1 MILVSKS
8 SERNV
13 VVSTKPIRDYIIE
26 VAIMFQEGANSVVIK
41 GYGKFISKAVDLYNA
56 VLMRMK
62 DSVEL
67 SGVSIGSEVVQG
79 RNKPYIAIR
88 IKRRY

>member
-1 MILVSKS
+1 MSGS
-8 SERNV
+8 SERQI

-26 VAIMFQEGANSVVIK
+26 IAIMFQEGANSVVIK

-56 VLMRMK
+56 VSSRMK
-62 DSVEL
+62 DSIEL
-67 SGVSIGSEVVQG
+67 SGVSIGSEIVQG
-79 RNKPYIAIR
+79 RSKPYIAIR

>member
-1 MILVSKS
+1 MIKS
-8 SERNV
+8 EERV
-13 VVSTKPIRDYIIE
+13 IVVSTKPLRDYIIE
-26 VAIMFQEGANSVVIK
+26 VAIMFQEGADSVIIK

-56 VLMRMK
+56 VLSRMK

-67 SGVSIGSEVVQG
+67 SGVLINSEVIQG
-79 RNKPYIAIR
+79 RIKPYIAIR

>member
-1 MILVSKS
+1 MIKS
-8 SERNV
+8 EERV
-13 VVSTKPIRDYIIE
+13 IVVSTKPLRDYIIE
-26 VAIMFQEGANSVVIK
+26 VAIMFQEGASSVIIK

-56 VLMRMK
+56 VLSRMK

-67 SGVSIGSEVVQG
+67 SGVLIGSEVTQG
-79 RNKPYIAIR
+79 RSKPYIAIR

>member
-1 MILVSKS
+1 MSVR
-8 SERNV
+8 EV
-13 VVSTKPIRDYIIE
+13 VVTKKPLRDYLID
-26 VAIMFQEGANSVVIK
+26 VAVSFQEGIEVIVIK

-56 VLMRMK
+56 ISRRMK

-67 SGVSIGSEVVQG
+67 IGITIDSDVVKG
-79 RNKPYIAIR
+79 KIKPYIVIK